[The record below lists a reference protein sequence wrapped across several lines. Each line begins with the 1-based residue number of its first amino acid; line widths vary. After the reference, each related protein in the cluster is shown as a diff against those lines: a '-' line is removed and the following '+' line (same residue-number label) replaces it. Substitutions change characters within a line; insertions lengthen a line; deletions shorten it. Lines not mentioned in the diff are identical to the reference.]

1 MDNDPQPIA
10 EPDTIINRYRADSD
24 GNPTGGESLARGI
37 QIRWQN
43 GPLGRDGNR
52 VPPNGAFVEDVI
64 TIAID
69 RLNFYN
75 ESKFRSRENSLAITK
90 LEEAL
95 HWLNHRTARR
105 EKQGIEGT
113 HQEDP
118 KAQS

>member
-1 MDNDPQPIA
+1 MS
-10 EPDTIINRYRADSD
+10 TIHNEFKHDEN
-24 GNPTGGESLARGI
+24 GNPTGGQSLARGV
-37 QIRWQN
+37 QINWQD
-43 GPLGRDGNR
+43 GPLGTGANR
-52 VPPNGAFVEDVI
+52 VEPNGAFVEEVI
-64 TIAID
+64 QVAID
-69 RLNFYN
+69 RLAFFN

-105 EKQGIEGT
+105 EQSGIEGT